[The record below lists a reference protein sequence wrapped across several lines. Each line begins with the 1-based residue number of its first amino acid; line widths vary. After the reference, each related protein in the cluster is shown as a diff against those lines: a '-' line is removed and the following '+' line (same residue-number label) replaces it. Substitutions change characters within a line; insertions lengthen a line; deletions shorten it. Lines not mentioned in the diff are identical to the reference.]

1 MRFDDL
7 LNTFANNLLPI
18 LTLCGAGF
26 LLGRA
31 LTIDSRSLGRVVF
44 YVFTPVLV
52 FNQLLHNNLPLDDIL
67 RTVGFTV
74 SVIAAMVTLAWLF
87 GRLMRFDRPT
97 LMAVLITVGFGN
109 TGNYGLPLVNFAFG
123 ADALSHATL
132 FFVTTSILFNTVGV
146 LLASLGHTDFRNAL
160 LGLLRVPTVYAV
172 ILGAALNQFRV
183 SLPLPIERTVQ
194 LAADGSIPLMLVLL
208 GVELSRLQ
216 WSDSRR
222 AIGLSAGLRL
232 LAGPLVGLLLAIPF
246 GLRGAAWQGDV
257 IQSSMPAAVNNTVLA
272 AEYRL
277 NSSLVTGIVFLGTLL
292 SPITLTLLLVYL
304 GGGG

>member
-67 RTVGFTV
+67 HTVGFTV

-172 ILGAALNQFRV
+172 ILGVALNQFRV

-272 AEYRL
+272 AEYKL

-304 GGGG
+304 GGG

>member
-1 MRFDDL
+1 MQFDDL
-7 LNTFANNLLPI
+7 LSTFANNLLPI

-52 FNQLLHNNLPLDDIL
+52 FNQLLHNNLPFNDIL
-67 RTVGFTV
+67 RTVGFTA
-74 SVIAAMVTLAWLF
+74 SVIAVMVALAWLF

-123 ADALSHATL
+123 EDALSHATL

-160 LGLLRVPTVYAV
+160 FGLLKVPTVYAV

-257 IQSSMPAAVNNTVLA
+257 IQASMPAAVNNTVLA

-304 GGGG
+304 GGG